1 MSSSVGMMKFPI
13 YGKNNPNVPNHQ
25 PDESISCIRPIQITV
40 GVITFFD
47 KPKSHIALAYGM
59 MATTILVDVEI

>member
-13 YGKNNPNVPNHQ
+13 YGKNNPNVQHLNVPNHQ
-25 PDESISCIRPIQITV
+25 PDESTSCIRPIQITV

-47 KPKSHIALAYGM
+47 NPNHTSPWPR
-59 MATTILVDVEI
+59 E